1 MPEPSSA
8 RRDSAASAVPLLEL
22 HGISKTFSGVC
33 VLHAVDFSVQPGEVM
48 ALVGENGAGKS
59 TLMRVVTGIYGADPG
74 GFIRFAGREVQFSST
89 RQSIDAGI
97 AMIHQDLNL
106 LRDLSVAENLFLG
119 REPLNRLG
127 LIDWPMMR
135 AESEKLLSAVR
146 QRIDPGVPIGRLSV
160 GQQQMVEIARALS
173 LDARLIIMDEPTDAL
188 TDVETDILFD
198 AIRHLRDQGKAVI
211 YISHRLGEIFDI
223 CDSVTVLR
231 DGYRVFTGPVAGL
244 DEAAL
249 IHHMV
254 GREIT
259 DKYPYLHETPGAVS
273 LRVQHLTAP
282 GITDISFEARAGE
295 VVGFAG
301 LMGAGSS
308 ELGKALY
315 GDVPLRGGSVEV
327 DGRPVR
333 LHSPEDGVRAGI
345 AYLPEDRKAE
355 GLIQAHSVRTN
366 MSLAALRRFA
376 VALGLVDRRREDE
389 AVQGYIKTF
398 TIKAQGAEAAIATL
412 SGGNQQKVSLAKALM
427 TEPRVLIL
435 AEPTRGVDVGV
446 RREIYSLINEL
457 KAKGMAIL
465 LMSSDMPELL
475 GIADRILVL
484 SRGRLTGGFEHGQA
498 TQEAIMERAL
508 A

>member
-1 MPEPSSA
+1 
-8 RRDSAASAVPLLEL
+8 
-22 HGISKTFSGVC
+22 
-33 VLHAVDFSVQPGEVM
+33 
-48 ALVGENGAGKS
+48 
-59 TLMRVVTGIYGADPG
+59 
-74 GFIRFAGREVQFSST
+74 
-89 RQSIDAGI
+89 
-97 AMIHQDLNL
+97 
-106 LRDLSVAENLFLG
+106 
-119 REPLNRLG
+119 
-127 LIDWPMMR
+127 
-135 AESEKLLSAVR
+135 
-146 QRIDPGVPIGRLSV
+146 
-160 GQQQMVEIARALS
+160 MVEIARALS